1 MNNPTIDEHH
11 VPQYIIKNFA
21 NKKNLVCVADISTA
35 PCRFFMQTP
44 ANILF
49 RKNLYETKNIDGTF
63 FQRNSIEHQYR
74 DIEAI
79 SYLHIPDIIS
89 RVEHGQALSE
99 FDDSILF
106 LATVLQLVRTPRVKK
121 FLESNN
127 DDLKGTSDGD
137 LVFNA
142 IYRILIS
149 SAQSGFDYL
158 ETNDFSLSPEAKA
171 EIIQKMNNENSA
183 LDVVLNFL
191 MKECYTYI
199 VRAEESMFLMADEP
213 VLIHKFP
220 DIKYLYPISPK
231 YAIACSVFESESK
244 LQSKF
249 FMPIFKEG
257 VRKVNLQTIKN
268 AERFIVFNEAVQK
281 EALELINSTIEKE

>member
-1 MNNPTIDEHH
+1 MNNPTIDEHYI
-11 VPQYIIKNFA
+11 PQYIIKNFA
-21 NKKNLVCVADISTA
+21 NKQNRVCVADIYTS
-35 PCRFFMQTP
+35 PCRLFSPTSE
-44 ANILF
+44 AILF
-49 RKNLYETKNIDGTF
+49 RKNLYETKNIDGSF

-79 SYLHIPDIIS
+79 CSLHIPNIIL

-106 LATVLQLVRTPRVKK
+106 LATVLQLVRTPRVKS

-249 FMPIFKEG
+249 FMPISKEG

-281 EALELINSTIEKE
+281 EALELINSAIEKE

>member
-1 MNNPTIDEHH
+1 MNNPTIDEHYI
-11 VPQYIIKNFA
+11 PQYIIKNFA
-21 NKKNLVCVADISTA
+21 NKQNRVCVADIYTS
-35 PCRFFMQTP
+35 PCRLFSPTSG
-44 ANILF
+44 AILF
-49 RKNLYETKNIDGTF
+49 RKNLYETKNIDGSF

-79 SYLHIPDIIS
+79 CSLHIPNIIS

-121 FLESNN
+121 ILESNN

-249 FMPIFKEG
+249 FMPISKEG

>member
-1 MNNPTIDEHH
+1 MQNYTVDEHYI
-11 VPQYIIKNFA
+11 PQYVIKNFA
-21 NKKNLVCVADISTA
+21 NKQNRVCVTDISTSQ
-35 PCRFFMQTP
+35 CRLFTP
-44 ANILF
+44 TSAAILF
-49 RKNLYETKNIDGTF
+49 QKNLYETKNIDGSF
-63 FQRNSIEHQYR
+63 FQRNSIEQQYR

-79 SYLHIPDIIS
+79 CSLHIPNIIL

-249 FMPIFKEG
+249 FMPISKEG

-268 AERFIVFNEAVQK
+268 AERFIVFNEAVQR

>member
-1 MNNPTIDEHH
+1 MNNPTIDEHYI
-11 VPQYIIKNFA
+11 PQYIIKNFA
-21 NKKNLVCVADISTA
+21 NKQNRVCVADIYTS
-35 PCRFFMQTP
+35 PCRLFSPTSG
-44 ANILF
+44 AILF
-49 RKNLYETKNIDGTF
+49 RKNLYETKNIDGSF

-79 SYLHIPDIIS
+79 CSLHIPNIIL

-106 LATVLQLVRTPRVKK
+106 LATVLQLVRTPRVKS

-249 FMPIFKEG
+249 FMPISKEG

>member
-1 MNNPTIDEHH
+1 MNNPTIDEHYI
-11 VPQYIIKNFA
+11 PQYIIKNFA
-21 NKKNLVCVADISTA
+21 NKQNRVCVADIYTS
-35 PCRFFMQTP
+35 PCRLFSPTSED
-44 ANILF
+44 ILF
-49 RKNLYETKNIDGTF
+49 RKNLYETKNIDGSF

-79 SYLHIPDIIS
+79 CSLHILNIIS
-89 RVEHGQALSE
+89 RVEHGQSLSE

-106 LATVLQLVRTPRVKK
+106 LATVLQLVRTPRVKS
-121 FLESNN
+121 FLKSNN

-249 FMPIFKEG
+249 FMPISKEG

-281 EALELINSTIEKE
+281 EALELINSAIEKE

>member
-1 MNNPTIDEHH
+1 MNNPTIDEHYI
-11 VPQYIIKNFA
+11 PQYIIKNFA
-21 NKKNLVCVADISTA
+21 NKQNRVCVADIYTS
-35 PCRFFMQTP
+35 PCRLFSPTSG
-44 ANILF
+44 AILF

-79 SYLHIPDIIS
+79 CSLHIPNIIL

-106 LATVLQLVRTPRVKK
+106 LATVLQLVRTPRVKS

-249 FMPIFKEG
+249 FIPISKEG

>member
-1 MNNPTIDEHH
+1 MNKPTTDEHYI
-11 VPQYIIKNFA
+11 PQYIIKNFA
-21 NKKNLVCVADISTA
+21 NEQNRVCVADVFTT
-35 PCRFFMQTP
+35 PCRLFTP
-44 ANILF
+44 TSEAILF
-49 RKNLYETKNIDGTF
+49 QKNIYETKNIDGSF

-79 SYLHIPDIIS
+79 CSLHIPNIIW
-89 RVEHGQALSE
+89 RVERGQALSE

-106 LATVLQLVRTPRVKK
+106 LATALQLVRTPRVKS

-127 DDLKGTSDGD
+127 DNLKGTSDGD
-137 LVFNA
+137 FVFNA

-158 ETNDFSLSPEAKA
+158 EANDFSLSPEAKA
-171 EIIQKMNNENSA
+171 EILQKMNHSDSF
-183 LDVVLNFL
+183 LDTVLNFL
-191 MKECYTYI
+191 MEECYAYI

-231 YAIACSVFESESK
+231 YAIACSIFESESK
-244 LQSKF
+244 QQSKF
-249 FMPIFKEG
+249 FMPISKEG
-257 VRKVNLQTIKN
+257 VIKVNFQTIKN
-268 AERFIVFNEAVQK
+268 ADRFIVFNEVVQK
-281 EALELINSTIEKE
+281 EALDLINSTIKQE

>member
-1 MNNPTIDEHH
+1 MNNPTIDEHYI
-11 VPQYIIKNFA
+11 PQYIIKNFA
-21 NKKNLVCVADISTA
+21 NKQNRVCVADIYTS
-35 PCRFFMQTP
+35 PCRLFLPTSE
-44 ANILF
+44 AILF
-49 RKNLYETKNIDGTF
+49 RKNLYETKNIDGSF

-79 SYLHIPDIIS
+79 CSLHIPNIIL

-106 LATVLQLVRTPRVKK
+106 LATVLQLVRTPRVKS

-249 FMPIFKEG
+249 FMPISKEG

-268 AERFIVFNEAVQK
+268 AERFIVFNEAVQT

>member
-1 MNNPTIDEHH
+1 MNNPTVDEHYI
-11 VPQYIIKNFA
+11 PQYIIKNFA
-21 NKKNLVCVADISTA
+21 NKQNRVCVADIYTS
-35 PCRFFMQTP
+35 PCRLFSPTSE
-44 ANILF
+44 AILF
-49 RKNLYETKNIDGTF
+49 RKNLYETKNIDGSF

-74 DIEAI
+74 DIE
-79 SYLHIPDIIS
+79 SMCSLHIPNIIS
-89 RVEHGQALSE
+89 RVERGQVLSE

-106 LATVLQLVRTPRVKK
+106 LDTVLQLIRTPRVKK

-249 FMPIFKEG
+249 FMPISKEG

-268 AERFIVFNEAVQK
+268 AERFIVFNEAVQT

>member
-1 MNNPTIDEHH
+1 MNNPTVDEHYI
-11 VPQYIIKNFA
+11 PQYIIKNFA
-21 NKKNLVCVADISTA
+21 NKQNRVCVSDIYTS
-35 PCRFFMQTP
+35 PCRLFSPTSE
-44 ANILF
+44 AILF
-49 RKNLYETKNIDGTF
+49 RKNLYETKNIDGSF

-74 DIEAI
+74 DIE
-79 SYLHIPDIIS
+79 SMCSLNIPNIIS
-89 RVEHGQALSE
+89 RVERGQALSE

-106 LATVLQLVRTPRVKK
+106 LATVLQLIRTPRVKK

-249 FMPIFKEG
+249 FMPISKAG

-268 AERFIVFNEAVQK
+268 AERFIVFNEAVQT

>member
-1 MNNPTIDEHH
+1 MNNPTIDEHYI
-11 VPQYIIKNFA
+11 PQYIIKNFA
-21 NKKNLVCVADISTA
+21 NKQNRVCVADIYTS
-35 PCRFFMQTP
+35 PCRLFLPTSE
-44 ANILF
+44 AILF
-49 RKNLYETKNIDGTF
+49 RKNLYETKNIDGSF

-79 SYLHIPDIIS
+79 CSLHIPNIIL

-106 LATVLQLVRTPRVKK
+106 LATVLQLVRTPRVKS

-249 FMPIFKEG
+249 FMPISKEG

-281 EALELINSTIEKE
+281 EALELINSAIEKE